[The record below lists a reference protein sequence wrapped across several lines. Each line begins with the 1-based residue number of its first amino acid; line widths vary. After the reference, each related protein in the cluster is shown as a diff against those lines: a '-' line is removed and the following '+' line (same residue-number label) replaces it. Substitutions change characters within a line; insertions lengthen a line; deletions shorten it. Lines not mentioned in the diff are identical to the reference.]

1 MKRRGRAVGLFS
13 GLGSRPATAYQVGR
27 DGATGGFRTMA
38 RERGRRRGMK
48 WLIGLVIVLGLAWT
62 GYWYA
67 VSRAAETVIARMSAA
82 ISAHGGSLSWSEQG
96 ISGFPLSLDFRSSE
110 VKFTYAPASVAA
122 GINRVTASAPLYYP
136 GRVQAAFVGPV
147 VFDSPEAGIAVS
159 ASWSAASTLVDVG

>member
-1 MKRRGRAVGLFS
+1 
-13 GLGSRPATAYQVGR
+13 
-27 DGATGGFRTMA
+27 MA
-38 RERGRRRGMK
+38 RERRRRRGIR
-48 WLIGLVIVLGLAWT
+48 WLIGLLIILGLAWT

-67 VSRAAETVIARMSAA
+67 VSRAAETVIAKVNSA

-159 ASWSAASTLVDVG
+159 ASWSAAAGQGVLLVRWGGPRPR